1 MRELNVCLKLNFLC
15 RKIPIL
21 VGTVLLCILCIETK
35 RNNVYMGMDNV
46 YVLESLFLIIY
57 SAYNYKS
64 SFIHWI
70 SIGGRRK
77 DFYLSSFIFYIFT
90 AAIISYV
97 QTLVFIHYISRY
109 QMFMGDYGKFSLLEV
124 VSFTPLGLWFYQFI
138 SFMCSVCA
146 GNFLGVLN
154 TRYSLGKSLAISFGY
169 FFGFTTVYMIL
180 NGIFQVSN
188 FQGYIANFMMSQA
201 AIFLVLII
209 IYAISVYIGW
219 RIIRKEEDLCID

>member
-21 VGTVLLCILCIETK
+21 IGTVLLCILCIETK

-57 SAYNYKS
+57 SAYNYKK

-90 AAIISYV
+90 VAVISYI

-109 QMFMGDYGKFSLLEV
+109 QVFMGNYGKLSLLEV
-124 VSFTPLGLWFYQFI
+124 VSFTPLGLWFYQAI

-146 GNFLGVLN
+146 GSFLGALN
-154 TRYSLGKSLAISFGY
+154 TRYSLGKSLDISLGY
-169 FFGFTTVYMIL
+169 FFGSTTVYML
-180 NGIFQVSN
+180 LMNIFELDN
-188 FQGYIANFMMSQA
+188 FQGDIANFMMSQTT
-201 AIFLVLII
+201 IFLFLII